1 MSLTVTILILMSI
14 QFMTAMVMDVVMSN
28 APALA
33 LTYNIAEA
41 STPLL
46 NIGFL
51 LSGILGPIFGFMADK
66 KSIKYV
72 LVLGTFLFTLGCFLT
87 AYTNSVAAY
96 IVTRGLIGVGYN
108 IFFGLVA
115 AYLAKLVN
123 QRQLTKLSGYT
134 KLAFAGGVFT
144 APVLGNYLISMG
156 GFKLFYLW
164 VTGISLLLALL
175 LVKIPEAKGDLA
187 QSLTLSDFKA
197 LLKEPYVIILMATN
211 IFLSYPA
218 NVVFYYLSIYLSS
231 IGFDHATIAI
241 VYSLLGV
248 ASFLSGLIMI
258 FLGKY
263 FNLRQFV
270 KLGTIGL
277 IIALAPMITLWPLLL
292 VPFGFVFGIS
302 IDLVYGAFFP
312 MTARLELN
320 RSASLITLASLSASI
335 SSVLAT
341 LLNPFLYERIGFGGL
356 LALSL
361 FASAIA
367 YLGITSIYRL
377 KPEQL

>member
-1 MSLTVTILILMSI
+1 
-14 QFMTAMVMDVVMSN
+14 
-28 APALA
+28 
-33 LTYNIAEA
+33 
-41 STPLL
+41 
-46 NIGFL
+46 
-51 LSGILGPIFGFMADK
+51 
-66 KSIKYV
+66 
-72 LVLGTFLFTLGCFLT
+72 
-87 AYTNSVAAY
+87 
-96 IVTRGLIGVGYN
+96 
-108 IFFGLVA
+108 
-115 AYLAKLVN
+115 
-123 QRQLTKLSGYT
+123 
-134 KLAFAGGVFT
+134 
-144 APVLGNYLISMG
+144 
-156 GFKLFYLW
+156 
-164 VTGISLLLALL
+164 LLLALL

-277 IIALAPMITLWPLLL
+277 IVALAPMITLWPLLL
-292 VPFGFVFGIS
+292 VPFGFFFGVS